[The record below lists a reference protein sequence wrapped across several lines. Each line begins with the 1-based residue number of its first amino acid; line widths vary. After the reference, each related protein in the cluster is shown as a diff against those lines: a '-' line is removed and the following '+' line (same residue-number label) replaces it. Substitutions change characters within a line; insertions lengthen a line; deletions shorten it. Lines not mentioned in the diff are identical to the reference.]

1 MSFCSLLFCLVAFS
15 RMTAFGIVDL
25 IVTLGITDM
34 KHKGTQDKYM
44 MPYVECCYSEC
55 RYTEC
60 HYSACH
66 YAV

>member
-15 RMTAFGIVDL
+15 RMTTLGNLDL

-34 KHKGTQDKYM
+34 KHKGTQNKYM

-55 RYTEC
+55 RYAEC
-60 HYSACH
+60 RNSERR